1 MGSREIFSFYNFV
14 FYITESAGMK
24 SDRRTFIKNAAAVA
38 AASVI
43 PFEAFSIGRGGV
55 SANDKI
61 RVALVGGNSMGWSD
75 LTSFLKN
82 KEVECVALCDIDKNI
97 LTNRTNEL
105 LKLGLPKPQLYVDYR
120 LMLENKD
127 IDAVIIG
134 TPDHWHCLIFV
145 NSLEAGKH
153 VYVEKPIGNSIAEIN
168 IMQKAAKKYSK
179 IVQVG
184 QWQRSQ
190 PHFVD
195 AINYVKS
202 GKLGRIRVCKAWSF
216 VDWKSA
222 VPKIPDSAVP
232 AGVDY
237 NMWLGPA
244 PKRPFNKNRF
254 HFTWRWYWEYGNG
267 LMTDWGVHLIDYILY
282 GMGKSIPESV
292 MAIGGKYAFPEDD
305 MVTPDTMTAVYDFK
319 DFTMIWEHT
328 IGIGLGNWKRPHG
341 MAYTGENGTLVLD
354 RNGWEVIPEKQK
366 IEAVPLQKNVG
377 SGLDIHVKNFLDCMQ
392 NNTPQKLNAGID
404 VGRNVALVAQMG
416 NVAYRSGEKVKW
428 DNAKQQ
434 FTSATANKF
443 IVPQYNNGW
452 TLPKY

>member
-1 MGSREIFSFYNFV
+1 
-14 FYITESAGMK
+14 MK
-24 SDRRTFIKNAAAVA
+24 SDRRAFIKTASAVA
-38 AASVI
+38 AGSMI
-43 PFEAFSIGRGGV
+43 PFETFSIGRSGV
-55 SANDKI
+55 SANAKI
-61 RVALVGGNSMGWSD
+61 RVGLVGANSQGWSD
-75 LTSFLKN
+75 LTSMLLN
-82 KEVECVALCDIDKNI
+82 GDVECAALCDVDKNV

-105 LKLGLPKPQLYVDYR
+105 LKKNLPKPKLYTDYR
-120 LMLENKD
+120 NMLANKD

-145 NSLEAGKH
+145 NALEAGKH

-168 IMQKAAKKYSK
+168 IMYKAALKHGK

-195 AINYVKS
+195 AINYLKS

-216 VDWKSA
+216 VDWKGS
-222 VPKIPDSAVP
+222 VPKIPDSPVP
-232 AGVDY
+232 EGVDY

-244 PKRPFNKNRF
+244 PKRPFNRNRF
-254 HFTWRWYWEYGNG
+254 HATWRWYWEYGNG

-282 GMGKSIPESV
+282 GMNKSIPESV

-354 RNGWEVIPEKQK
+354 RNGWEVVPEKQK
-366 IEAVPLQKNVG
+366 IEAIPVQKNVG
-377 SGLDIHVKNFLDCMQ
+377 SGLDIHTKNFIDCIR

-404 VGRNVALVAQMG
+404 VGRKVALVAQMG
-416 NVAYRSGEKVKW
+416 NIAYRSGEKVSW
-428 DNAKQQ
+428 NNEKQQ
-434 FTSATANKF
+434 FNSTAANKF
-443 IVPQYNNGW
+443 IAHDYNNGW
-452 TLPKY
+452 SLPRY